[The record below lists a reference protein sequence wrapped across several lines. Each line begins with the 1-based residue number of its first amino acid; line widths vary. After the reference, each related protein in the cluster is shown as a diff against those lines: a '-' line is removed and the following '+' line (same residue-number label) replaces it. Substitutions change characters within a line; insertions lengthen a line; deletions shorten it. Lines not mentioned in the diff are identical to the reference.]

1 MSQIINTENIDEYR
15 DKLESNYEDSIKATA
30 LNLIET
36 GYSFLLESN
45 KFSEDMLDNIA
56 TKVVEDDECND
67 YIDSTIRDEIIAC
80 IEENEI
86 ENVEEMEDEI

>member
-1 MSQIINTENIDEYR
+1 MSKIINAENIDEYR
-15 DKLESNYEDSIKATA
+15 DKLESNYEDSVKATA

-56 TKVVEDDECND
+56 TKVVEDDEFND
-67 YIDSTIRDEIIAC
+67 YIDRTIRDEIIAC

-86 ENVEEMEDEI
+86 ENVEEMEEEI

>member
-56 TKVVEDDECND
+56 TKVVEDDEFND